1 MYIYRL
7 NIPFL
12 SGLNMATK
20 SNQPSVIH
28 SMITGKLLKA
38 PAFSLYL
45 KGGKTSKNGGE
56 ITFGGHNDK
65 LINFKIPGVNT
76 AILGSGGGQ
85 PVIKMTSLTFGKE
98 SICDKKQATCTVLM
112 DSGCS
117 SIQSSEAITDD
128 IYKIIGMLVE
138 NVLSLS

>member
-1 MYIYRL
+1 
-7 NIPFL
+7 
-12 SGLNMATK
+12 MATK

-85 PVIKMTSLTFGKE
+85 PVITN
-98 SICDKKQATCTVLM
+98 DKSNVWKRVHFVTKIQATCTVLM

-128 IYKIIGMLVE
+128 IYKI
-138 NVLSLS
+138 NRYAR